1 MKIIEYRI
9 LMPLTLEENLIG
21 QLWSFSEIS
30 RENTGGGEGVEI
42 LVNSLFDLPLDSNGS
57 LIYSK
62 LPEYEDF
69 DSQVNGS
76 KKPKKEAKKDERSK
90 SLERSDL
97 ANMGSQNHLHQSKT
111 FNGILNKESNSEA
124 SNYNHDMTKYGQY
137 THKLYRMASK
147 LPWFVRKL
155 LPKDSTLIHEKSW
168 NMYPN
173 VKTVLTNEYFKSN
186 IRIELDTITREVKNG
201 NFEHNVHKLTQEQLE
216 KREIVYIDIA
226 EKLSNDN
233 SNEDPSIFKSKKT
246 GRGPLVPGEW
256 YKNHQPLICCYKLV
270 TAEIKLFGLQTKC
283 ENYLKTMYKQLF
295 AIFHRQVFCWIDKWH
310 GITIEQVRKIEYEL
324 AKELLSKIDQGELSR
339 NQLVNE

>member
-1 MKIIEYRI
+1 
-9 LMPLTLEENLIG
+9 MPLTVEENLIG
-21 QLWSFSEIS
+21 QLWSFSEVS

-42 LVNSLFDLPLDSNGS
+42 LVNSLFELPLDSKGS

-62 LPEYEDF
+62 LPEYEDY

-76 KKPKKEAKKDERSK
+76 KKSKKETKKDERSK

-97 ANMGSQNHLHQSKT
+97 AITGSQNHLHQSKT
-111 FNGILNKESNSEA
+111 FNGTLNPDSNQEVE
-124 SNYNHDMTKYGQY
+124 NFNHDMTRYGQY
-137 THKLYRMASK
+137 THKLYKIASK

-168 NMYPN
+168 NMYPS

-201 NFEHNVHKLTQEQLE
+201 NYENNVHNLTREQLE

-226 EKLSNDN
+226 EKIPNDN
-233 SNEDPSIFKSKKT
+233 IKEDLSTFKSKKT

-270 TAEIKLFGLQTKC
+270 TAEVKLFGLQSKC

-295 AIFHRQVFCWIDKWH
+295 GIFHRQVFCWIDRWH
-310 GITIEQVRKIEYEL
+310 GMTIEEVRKIEYEL
-324 AKELLSKIDQGELSR
+324 ARELVTKIEKGELSK
-339 NQLVNE
+339 NQLVTE